1 MFEDLIAQLEEIG
14 VTYTE
19 DYDNN
24 SLVVD
29 ISTIDKM
36 QLVSVIQAINESM
49 MTFTIDD
56 NSITVNGGSGESIET
71 PMETEGVSAEE
82 TALNNM
88 FGE

>member
-1 MFEDLIAQLEEIG
+1 MFEDLIAQLEEAG

-29 ISTIDKM
+29 ISAIDKM
-36 QLVSVIQAINESM
+36 QLVSVIQIINESM

-56 NSITVNGGSGESIET
+56 NSITVNGGGEAIEM

-82 TALNNM
+82 MALNDM

>member
-1 MFEDLIAQLEEIG
+1 MFEDLIAQLEQAG

-19 DYDNN
+19 DYNNN

-29 ISTIDKM
+29 ISTIDKL

-56 NSITVNGGSGESIET
+56 NSITVSGGSESVEM
-71 PMETEGVSAEE
+71 PMETEAVSAEE
-82 TALNNM
+82 TALNDM
-88 FGE
+88 FGG

>member
-1 MFEDLIAQLEEIG
+1 MFEDLITQLEEAG

-36 QLVSVIQAINESM
+36 QLVSVIQAINEAM

-56 NSITVNGGSGESIET
+56 NSITVSGGGEAVEM
-71 PMETEGVSAEE
+71 PMETEAGSAEE
-82 TALNNM
+82 TALNAM

>member
-1 MFEDLIAQLEEIG
+1 MFEDLIAQLEQTG

-29 ISTIDKM
+29 ISTIDKL

-56 NSITVNGGSGESIET
+56 SSITVSGGGEPVEM
-71 PMETEGVSAEE
+71 PMEPEGVSAEE
-82 TALNNM
+82 MALNDM
-88 FGE
+88 FGG

>member
-24 SLVVD
+24 TLVVD

-56 NSITVNGGSGESIET
+56 NSITVNGGGESLET
-71 PMETEGVSAEE
+71 PTETEGVSAEE
-82 TALNNM
+82 TALNDM